1 MIKHAAVFTLALI
14 GIAATTGAAPALH
27 DKAYWQGIVRGGFAV
42 PAGES
47 PFALVRELSA
57 HLGSPDLELRDQLA
71 YRIIAEWMSGETPFT
86 AKELATLQDEWQA
99 NLRSDSVLKRS
110 FSALCL
116 TALVERD
123 LEKPLLDP
131 RRYRELL
138 TAALEYLASER
149 DLRGFDEQKGW
160 IHATAHTADL
170 LAALARHPRLTPEDQ
185 GRILAGLSH
194 RLTSAPDV
202 FTQGEQDRLAQAVAA
217 LAARPDFDGVRFEAW
232 LQELIMAKRQ
242 AARTRPLTTTA
253 LAAYQNSTYFL
264 QALHVRLSIAK
275 IERASVLDALR

>member
-1 MIKHAAVFTLALI
+1 MRLRALLTFML
-14 GIAATTGAAPALH
+14 IAATTGADPALH
-27 DKAYWQGIVRGGFAV
+27 DRAYWQGIVRAGFAV

-47 PFALVRELSA
+47 PFALVRELSSF
-57 HLGSPDLELRDQLA
+57 LGSPDPELRDHLA
-71 YRIIAEWMSGETPFT
+71 YRIIAMWMSGDTPFT
-86 AKELATLQDEWQA
+86 AQELATLQDEWQA

-123 LEKPLLDP
+123 LEKPFLEP

-160 IHATAHTADL
+160 VHATAHTADL
-170 LAALARHPRLTPEDQ
+170 LAALARHPRMTAEDQ
-185 GRILAGLSH
+185 GRILAGVAR
-194 RLTSAPDV
+194 RLTSAPEV
-202 FTQGEQDRLAQAVAA
+202 FTQGEQDRLAQAIAA
-217 LAARPDFDGVRFEAW
+217 LVARPDFDAARFDAW
-232 LQELIMAKRQ
+232 LQELIAAKRR
-242 AARTRPLTTTA
+242 AARTSPPTTAA

-264 QALHVRLSIAK
+264 QALYVRLSMAK